1 MWRDSRAPT
10 FSFAERVI
18 HIATMWGDSR
28 APTSFKERA
37 HLECLCLARSVLANK
52 NSINQLMSKKTWQ
65 LSFFV
70 RSSSLMQASFQHDL
84 LRTKKSRDWH
94 LYSFCSSLVFPNFS
108 FAESEGFEP
117 PVQRNVYTAFR
128 VRLFRPLRQLSSI
141 AGAKVQQFFE
151 LSKIFAIF
159 CKKITIRARAR

>member
-1 MWRDSRAPT
+1 MRELVYGKSNPT
-10 FSFAERVI
+10 
-18 HIATMWGDSR
+18 ATRWGDSR
-28 APTSFKERA
+28 APTSFGERA
-37 HLECLCLARSVLANK
+37 HLECLCLARSVLANE
-52 NSINQLMSKKTWQ
+52 NSINKLMS
-65 LSFFV
+65 
-70 RSSSLMQASFQHDL
+70 
-84 LRTKKSRDWH
+84 KKSRDWH

-128 VRLFRPLRQLSSI
+128 VRLFRPLRQLSSF

-159 CKKITIRARAR
+159 CKKITLVSTKNL

>member
-1 MWRDSRAPT
+1 
-10 FSFAERVI
+10 
-18 HIATMWGDSR
+18 MWGDSR

-65 LSFFV
+65 FSFFV
-70 RSSSLMQASFQHDL
+70 HSSSLMQASFQHDL

-128 VRLFRPLRQLSSI
+128 VRLFRPLRQLSSFRT
-141 AGAKVQQFFE
+141 AKVLLFYE
-151 LSKIFAIF
+151 L
-159 CKKITIRARAR
+159 CK